1 MSRAH
6 LGLML
11 VSLWLAC
18 SSIAQTPLEFELPAL
33 DGQSHK
39 LSDYRGDQWVV
50 VNYWATWCAPCRKE
64 IPDLSRLHDERE
76 DVTVLGLAFED
87 LSVSDFEAFLEDY
100 PASYPILM
108 VDTFNPP
115 EAFGAP
121 LALPTTHL
129 VNPEGLLV
137 ETWLGPVTSEMI
149 VAEIS
154 DSLRAKQAP

>member
-1 MSRAH
+1 MLLRFLMVCVLVFVSNQARAE
-6 LGLML
+6 
-11 VSLWLAC
+11 
-18 SSIAQTPLEFELPAL
+18 TPLEFELL
-33 DGQSHK
+33 DLSGQAHT
-39 LSDYRGDQWVV
+39 LSQYRGSQWVV

-64 IPDLSRLHDERE
+64 IPDLSNLHDSRS

-87 LSVSDFEAFLEDY
+87 ISVDMFEAFLADY

-121 LALPTTHL
+121 RALPTTYL
-129 VNPEGLLV
+129 LSPEGYSV

-149 VAEIS
+149 TARIGELVAP
-154 DSLRAKQAP
+154 D

>member
-1 MSRAH
+1 MLRR
-6 LGLML
+6 LLMVSVL
-11 VSLWLAC
+11 VFAGTQVQ
-18 SSIAQTPLEFELPAL
+18 AQAPLEFELE
-33 DGQSHK
+33 D
-39 LSDYRGDQWVV
+39 LSGEVHTLSQYRDSQWVV

-64 IPDLSRLHDERE
+64 IPDLSKLHDARD

-87 LSVSDFEAFLEDY
+87 ISVEMFEAFLEDY

-121 LALPTTHL
+121 RALPTTHL
-129 VNPEGLLV
+129 LNPQGQPV

-149 VAEIS
+149 TARIGE
-154 DSLRAKQAP
+154 LQALE